1 MTPNQETNELGH
13 MITDDGDFH
22 ECESSIQVITRNE
35 TDRCSKADE
44 MIDASDTNEP
54 TRVGGRNLRSLSKSF
69 SRQVS
74 RRRSSFNESLPETPQ
89 GWVALIS
96 AISSLILG
104 YEINLQKKLTCP
116 PSVYGQCQK
125 GSPMHDI
132 FQRLTATATS
142 LLTRDIHPSLF
153 VGTRSV
159 MASTAAYALA
169 GPCIKDHVRFRQLL
183 KMTQDGA
190 LIALDW
196 ELPVCDDELIK
207 PEEQE
212 KECLL
217 GVIRRPVV
225 LILHGINNDSSF
237 GYIRALMRA
246 CTDRGW
252 IAVGMNF
259 RGCGGAPLTT
269 PRGYT
274 GAYTG
279 DIRSVVQNIT
289 SRFNDEAKLFL
300 VGNSLGANLITKYLG
315 EEGLSET
322 LPEGVAGGI
331 SLGNPLH
338 IHGDNIHFPWN
349 YLLAFGV
356 KKGLLENQKTFKAMR
371 CPQFQAVL
379 HRTMMAPTIQGVDEA
394 IAPILIKNNPVF
406 PFETRIGYDNADA
419 YWKDASSYLYI
430 RHISVPL
437 LLLTSQDDF
446 LVRDGSIGK
455 MYYPLANP
463 NVLVVNTK
471 CGGHLG
477 WQESPPETGSM
488 FGFGT
493 SWADTATTDFIDAIL
508 QGKKRPTEDY
518 NAMNKS
524 KLKADA
530 LLAASKL
537 PSRL

>member
-1 MTPNQETNELGH
+1 
-13 MITDDGDFH
+13 
-22 ECESSIQVITRNE
+22 
-35 TDRCSKADE
+35 
-44 MIDASDTNEP
+44 
-54 TRVGGRNLRSLSKSF
+54 
-69 SRQVS
+69 
-74 RRRSSFNESLPETPQ
+74 
-89 GWVALIS
+89 
-96 AISSLILG
+96 
-104 YEINLQKKLTCP
+104 
-116 PSVYGQCQK
+116 
-125 GSPMHDI
+125 
-132 FQRLTATATS
+132 
-142 LLTRDIHPSLF
+142 
-153 VGTRSV
+153 
-159 MASTAAYALA
+159 
-169 GPCIKDHVRFRQLL
+169 
-183 KMTQDGA
+183 
-190 LIALDW
+190 
-196 ELPVCDDELIK
+196 
-207 PEEQE
+207 
-212 KECLL
+212 
-217 GVIRRPVV
+217 
-225 LILHGINNDSSF
+225 
-237 GYIRALMRA
+237 
-246 CTDRGW
+246 
-252 IAVGMNF
+252 
-259 RGCGGAPLTT
+259 
-269 PRGYT
+269 
-274 GAYTG
+274 
-279 DIRSVVQNIT
+279 
-289 SRFNDEAKLFL
+289 
-300 VGNSLGANLITKYLG
+300 
-315 EEGLSET
+315 
-322 LPEGVAGGI
+322 
-331 SLGNPLH
+331 
-338 IHGDNIHFPWN
+338 
-349 YLLAFGV
+349 
-356 KKGLLENQKTFKAMR
+356 MR

-477 WQESPPETGSM
+477 WQESPPDTGSM